1 MEGGA
6 RMSPLYIYIYV
17 YTYIHTTYIPHSL
30 ISRYCGFMC
39 DAVISVHILYLLS
52 LILLKWGYFDAV
64 TLKWGELDVVTL
76 KWGQLGVVKM
86 GLA

>member
-6 RMSPLYIYIYV
+6 RMSPLYIYV